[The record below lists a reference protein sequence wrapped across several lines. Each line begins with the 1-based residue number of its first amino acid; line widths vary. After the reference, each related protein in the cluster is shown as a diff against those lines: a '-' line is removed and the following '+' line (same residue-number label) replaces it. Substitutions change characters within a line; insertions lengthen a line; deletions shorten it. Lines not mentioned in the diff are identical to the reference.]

1 MNPGVVA
8 AIWIVTLAIV
18 VVLITPLVLY
28 ICWRLVRA
36 ARNID
41 RLFAVTY
48 AAAAGVVDH
57 TSHVP
62 ALEDTIAVAGG
73 MLQTAGRLDEHSGAI
88 EGLLVGRL
96 REAR

>member
-1 MNPGVVA
+1 MNAWVA
-8 AIWIVTLAIV
+8 VIWIITLAII
-18 VVLITPLVLY
+18 VVLLTPLVLY
-28 ICWRLVRA
+28 MCWRLVRA

-48 AAAAGVVDH
+48 GAAAGILES

-62 ALEDTIAVAGG
+62 ALEDTITAAGG
-73 MLQTAGRLDEHSGAI
+73 MLQTAARLDEHSGAI
-88 EGLLVGRL
+88 EGLLVARL